1 MKFFKDIF
9 LYHGNRDFAMKA
21 LQSKVILFQS
31 SQKRRDFSMKFLIEN
46 FQRHL
51 FLRVSSTEKKIFL
64 IKYFI
69 NY

>member
-1 MKFFKDIF
+1 
-9 LYHGNRDFAMKA
+9 
-21 LQSKVILFQS
+21 
-31 SQKRRDFSMKFLIEN
+31 MKFLIEN